1 MSVQGLLRQIRQET
15 TLEIVR
21 LIVPGITPTPD
32 AWEYFWF
39 HLPVALPGLFSFAF
53 CTFFAFSG
61 FYVWLRDRRNFFML
75 NFMLMSLGMGALGLI
90 LALRAL
96 VQDLELLL
104 LLHRIVYPIAL
115 LLTGGAMGFNYH
127 LMERRY
133 RIIRYTTWLLW
144 GTIALGT
151 YGLITGKA
159 FTGKWHHYWFGS
171 YPVGSVFLTPWGISG
186 VLGLFVVVVPAMF
199 FFRKTG
205 RNLFRDPI
213 GIGVNLTCL
222 TIGLNL
228 PSLTGVPLFPGANF
242 MFVPMAL
249 IAYGVF
255 KKDFFSL
262 NRLLFEKRLL
272 YYLIAFLIS
281 VFLLGTG
288 ILLML
293 TLPPRVGSVVYTN
306 PLTFIPVLSGLI
318 VFSLAIYLAG
328 SNPQSRV
335 HMMGALSMMLTGF
348 FTILLTVESLR
359 LPLLINLRL
368 DQLIYLIF
376 AFTPIV
382 QYRFIYLLLEL
393 DTDWRSR
400 IIDVLSL
407 IAALLTLTPFF
418 ITDFYEYGGIIRTA
432 GASFGLTLLSLVGGY
447 SLALIAWRW
456 FHSRRRADRSI
467 VIIVAALML
476 GAAFM
481 LTNVPGTQGIS
492 FPPLGALQFI
502 PAGMIAFAILRYRA
516 IVIRGEATRIA
527 NRFQLMSLV
536 GVGFLVFVYAR
547 TLPEGLETIK
557 IWNHLSVIAAS
568 LLLGFS
574 MLLFVLVRPVAAA
587 MDDSFHL
594 LDEQKKQLEESE
606 KNLREIADVSR
617 SVYASVNL
625 NGIIDLMFAYVQQR
639 FGIEGLWLTFCD
651 TAQNRIYHVRHN
663 ADTQLPR
670 ETLGF
675 MEQFSVDLTPDA
687 GLLYHTW
694 QRKRITYM
702 RRLACPDK
710 MAELD
715 RILAEKLDLKG
726 YVHVPLV
733 LQNEVIAVLMGMNF
747 GKKLHLSPKDL
758 RSLELFAG
766 QIAGALSTARLL
778 KEINQEKKKSDELL
792 LNILPRGIADQLKE
806 RGEVTPQFY
815 DSVTI
820 LFTDFVGFT
829 RSALT
834 MVPTELIEQ
843 LNRIFYQF
851 DAITRRYN
859 LEKIKT
865 IGDSYMAAGGLPEKN
880 ATHYLDVCLAAL
892 EIVKMT
898 EQVIA
903 MSGGTSTESWQLRVG
918 IHTGPVM
925 AGVVGQYKF
934 VYDIFG
940 DAVNVASRMETTS
953 EAARINISADTY
965 HKVKFFFDCE
975 YRGRIHIRNRGE
987 VEMYFLNGLKPRFL
1001 TKHGAPNAEFREIY
1015 EKIRNGARIEPRKR
1029 DKTSAP

>member
-1 MSVQGLLRQIRQET
+1 MSVQGLPPQIGQGKI
-15 TLEIVR
+15 LEIVR
-21 LIVPGITPTPD
+21 LNVPGIDPTPD
-32 AWEYFWF
+32 AWEYFWY

-61 FYVWLRDRRNFFML
+61 FYVWLRDRHNFFML
-75 NFMLMSLGMGALGLI
+75 NFTLMSLGMGALGLV

-96 VQDLELLL
+96 VQNLELLL
-104 LLHRIVYPIAL
+104 MLHRIVYPVAL

-133 RIIRYTTWLLW
+133 KAIRVTTWFLW
-144 GTIALGT
+144 FTIALGT
-151 YGLITGKA
+151 FGLITGRG
-159 FTGKWHHYWFGS
+159 FTGQWHHYWFGS
-171 YPVGSVFLTPWGISG
+171 YPVGSIYLTPWGISG
-186 VLGLFVVVVPAMF
+186 VLGLFLVVIPSMIV
-199 FFRKTG
+199 FRRTG
-205 RNLFRDPI
+205 KNLFRDPI

-293 TLPPRVGSVVYTN
+293 TLPPKANSAVYTN
-306 PLTFIPVLSGLI
+306 PFTFVPVLSGLI

-328 SNPQSRV
+328 SNPQSKV

-368 DQLIYLIF
+368 EQLIYLIF

-382 QYRFIYLLLEL
+382 QYRFIYLLLDLE
-393 DTDWRSR
+393 TDWRSR
-400 IIDVLSL
+400 LIDIVSL

-418 ITDFYEYGGIIRTA
+418 ITDFYEYGGIVRTA
-432 GASFGLTLLSLVGGY
+432 GASFGLTLLSLVGAY
-447 SLALIAWRW
+447 SLALISWRW
-456 FHSRRRADRSI
+456 FNSRRRADRSI

-481 LTNVPGTQGIS
+481 LTNVPGTQGVF

-502 PAGMIAFAILRYRA
+502 PAGMIVFAILRFRA

-527 NRFQLMSLV
+527 NRFQILSLI
-536 GVGFLVFVYAR
+536 GVSFLVFIYSR
-547 TLPEGLETIK
+547 TLTDGLETIK
-557 IWNHLSVIAAS
+557 IWNHLSVIGAS

-594 LDEQKKQLEESE
+594 LDEKKKQLEENE

-639 FGIEGLWLTFCD
+639 YGIEGLWLTFCD
-651 TAQNRIYHVRHN
+651 SATSRIYHVRHN
-663 ADTQLPR
+663 AEEKLPR
-670 ETLGF
+670 DAL
-675 MEQFSVDLTPDA
+675 QFLESFSTPLAPDT
-687 GLLYHTW
+687 GSLYHTW
-694 QRKRITYM
+694 RRKRTTYM
-702 RRLACPDK
+702 RRLTDREK
-710 MAELD
+710 MSELD
-715 RILAEKLDLKG
+715 RTLAQKLNLQG

-747 GKKLHLSPKDL
+747 GKKLHLPPKDL

-778 KEINQEKKKSDELL
+778 KEISQEKKKSDELL
-792 LNILPRGIADQLKE
+792 LNILPRGVAEQLKE

-815 DSVTI
+815 DAVTI
-820 LFTDFVGFT
+820 IFTDFVGFT
-829 RSALT
+829 QSALS
-834 MVPTELIEQ
+834 MVPAELIEQ

-851 DAITRRYN
+851 DAITRRYR

-892 EIVKMT
+892 EIHKIT
-898 EQVIA
+898 EQIIV
-903 MSGGTSTESWQLRVG
+903 MSGDSSAPAWQLRMG

-940 DAVNVASRMETTS
+940 DAVNVASRMESTG
-953 EAARINISADTY
+953 EAGRINISADTY
-965 HKVKFFFDCE
+965 QRVKYFFDCE
-975 YRGRIHIRNRGE
+975 HRGSIHIKNRGDID
-987 VEMYFLNGLKPRFL
+987 MFFLNGLKPKYL
-1001 TKHGAPNAEFREIY
+1001 NQYGAPNDTFRDIY
-1015 EKIRNGARIEPRKR
+1015 EKIRHGARIEPRR
-1029 DKTSAP
+1029 R